1 MTFIT
6 NSIYQFSWG
15 PIPWVYAAEVG
26 VFQAIRKRILLLTNA
41 IQIFPS
47 RIRAIGTSVGVS
59 TQWLFNFTFSL
70 TTPYMIRA
78 WSTYVFIFYAIL
90 DLIMATLAF
99 LFLKETKNKTLEEM
113 EAIFH
118 SKAAF
123 DNEAVRRKAIKGEDI
138 EVDRIEDTAEVA
150 EQKV

>member
-1 MTFIT
+1 MTFVT

-26 VFQAIRKRILLLTNA
+26 TSWLIDVHQKLLTKNV
-41 IQIFPS
+41 QIFPS

-70 TTPYMIRA
+70 ATPYMIRA

-99 LFLKETKNKTLEEM
+99 LFIKETKNKTLEEM

-123 DNEAVRRKAIKGEDI
+123 DNEAVRRKAIKGEEI
-138 EVDRIEDTAEVA
+138 EVDKIEYRAEIPD
-150 EQKV
+150 QKA